1 MNVKLGMP
9 EVLVLFSLFIY
20 SQNFWFSIT
29 AFTAGLLGRFCTYIL
44 ETGAKAKL
52 AEQKKQDVDSVAEF
66 VKDIFTHEKNV

>member
-9 EVLVLFSLFIY
+9 EVLVLFSLFMY
-20 SQNFWFSIT
+20 SQNFWFSLI

>member
-9 EVLVLFSLFIY
+9 EVLVLFSLFMY

-44 ETGAKAKL
+44 ETGAKPKL